1 MTSIFMP
8 LKKSVPTPELFPVT
22 PPGVS
27 PAERVKLLTRVAGFY
42 QRTFMDS
49 PEGLRY
55 LTKVCGIR
63 DVSLFKTF
71 QVGLANGT
79 LTEVLP
85 KDRETQAALKALG
98 VVTEAG
104 REFFAGC
111 VVFPLWSAEGAVVN
125 LCGRRIADGGVLEL
139 YLPGAMQGLWNHQA
153 AKRSSSIVLA
163 SSLIDALTA
172 IDCGLLETMPC
183 FDGGAELQR
192 LLEQCGVRHVVTVFG
207 GGETHRLK
215 TDAAHKAGRATSGA
229 HFPDKA

>member
-1 MTSIFMP
+1 MKSLFTP
-8 LKKSVPTPELFPVT
+8 LKKFAPTPELFPVA
-22 PPGVS
+22 PPVVT

-49 PEGLRY
+49 QEGLRY

-63 DVSLFKTF
+63 DASLFKTF

-85 KDRETQAALKALG
+85 KDRETQAALKTLG
-98 VVTEAG
+98 VLTETG
-104 REFFAGC
+104 REFFEGC

-125 LCGRRIADGGVLEL
+125 LCGRRIADEGVLEL
-139 YLPGAMQGLWNHQA
+139 YLPGERQGLWNYQA

-163 SSLIDALTA
+163 SSLIDALSA

-183 FDGGAELQR
+183 FDDGAELQR

-215 TDAAHKAGRATSGA
+215 TGLVNKALAAKGI
-229 HFPDKA
+229 